1 MRYASY
7 LVPATAIVVLGTG
20 LACKPP
26 KTQEQ
31 IQQETQAAFN
41 EGVQAFKDGK
51 ARDTNPYVND
61 KDSKENPHKAKAW
74 FDGWDKAKA
83 DKEDA
88 DRKAAEEKAAADRR
102 AAEEKAAADRKAAEA
117 EAARKAEAEKMAAY
131 KRAAEAALLDINFA
145 FDKSAIRDTDKPKL
159 QAVADFLKAFPQAKL
174 QLEGHCD
181 ERGTIEYNL
190 ALGERRAH
198 AAKSYLAGLGI
209 AEDRLATISY
219 GKERPKV
226 TGKNEET
233 WLVNRR
239 CEFKLQ

>member
-7 LVPATAIVVLGTG
+7 IIPATAIVVIGSG

-61 KDSKENPHKAKAW
+61 KDNAHKAQGW

-83 DKEDA
+83 DKEAA
-88 DRKAAEEKAAADRR
+88 DRKAAEDQ
-102 AAEEKAAADRKAAEA
+102 AAADRKAAEDAARRKAEEAA
-117 EAARKAEAEKMAAY
+117 EAARKAEAEKLAAY
-131 KRAAEAALLDINFA
+131 KMAAEAALKDINFA
-145 FDKSAIRDTDKPKL
+145 LDKSSIRDTDKPKL

-174 QLEGHCD
+174 QVEGHCD
-181 ERGTIEYNL
+181 ERGTTEYNL

-198 AAKSYLAGLGI
+198 AAKSYLAGLGV

-226 TGKNEET
+226 EGKDEAS

-239 CEFKLQ
+239 AEFKLQ

>member
-7 LVPATAIVVLGTG
+7 LVPAAAVAVVGAG

-61 KDSKENPHKAKAW
+61 KDNPHKAKAW

-83 DKEDA
+83 DKEEA
-88 DRKAAEEKAAADRR
+88 DRKAAEDKAAADRK
-102 AAEEKAAADRKAAEA
+102 AAEDKAAADRKAAEA
-117 EAARKAEAEKMAAY
+117 EAARKAEAEKLAAY

-198 AAKSYLAGLGI
+198 AAKSYLTGLGV
-209 AEDRLATISY
+209 AEDRLSTISF

-226 TGKNEET
+226 QGKDEAS
-233 WLVNRR
+233 WLINRR

>member
-1 MRYASY
+1 MRNASF
-7 LVPATAIVVLGTG
+7 LVPATALVVIGAG

-51 ARDTNPYVND
+51 ARDTNPYTNA
-61 KDSKENPHKAKAW
+61 KDTKENPHKSKAW

-83 DKEDA
+83 DQE
-88 DRKAAEEKAAADRR
+88 AADKK
-102 AAEEKAAADRKAAEA
+102 AAEEKAAADRKAAEELARKKAEAEAA
-117 EAARKAEAEKMAAY
+117 EAARKAEAEKLAAY
-131 KRAAEAALLDINFA
+131 KSAAEAALKDINYA
-145 FDKSAIRDTDKPKL
+145 FDKSAIRDADKPKL

-198 AAKSYLAGLGI
+198 AAKSYLAGLGVS
-209 AEDRLATISY
+209 EDRLATISY

-226 TGKNEET
+226 QGKNEET